1 MGIFDVLMG
10 NTKKTSVNNNKLEK
24 DLSEILVKDVM
35 SKQLIITP
43 STTTVYQISKMMEQ
57 GIGAIFVKKDS
68 VPIGIITDRDFAI
81 KIMVNKYPSDTPVG
95 QVASMPLQT
104 IGPNESILDA
114 AKQMSSKKIRKLA
127 VIENNKVIGIITTTD
142 LTNQLSLIKNNSL
155 KSN

>member
-1 MGIFDVLMG
+1 MGIFDVLLG
-10 NTKKTSVNNNKLEK
+10 NTKKTFVNNNKLEK

-57 GIGAIFVKKDS
+57 GIGSVFVKKDS
-68 VPIGIITDRDFAI
+68 ITIGIITDRDFAI
-81 KIMVNKYPSDTPVG
+81 KIMVNKYSPDTPVG

-142 LTNQLSLIKNNSL
+142 LTNQLSLIKN
-155 KSN
+155 KIP

>member
-1 MGIFDVLMG
+1 MGIFDLLFG
-10 NTKKTSVNNNKLEK
+10 NTKKTFVNNNKLEK
-24 DLSEILVKDVM
+24 NLSAILVRDVM

-43 STTTVYQISKMMEQ
+43 STTTIYQISKMMEQ
-57 GIGAIFVKKDS
+57 GIGAVFVKKDS
-68 VPIGIITDRDFAI
+68 IPIGIITDRDFAI

-127 VIENNKVIGIITTTD
+127 VIENNKIIGIITTTD
-142 LTNQLSLIKNNSL
+142 LTNQLSLIKH
-155 KSN
+155 KIP